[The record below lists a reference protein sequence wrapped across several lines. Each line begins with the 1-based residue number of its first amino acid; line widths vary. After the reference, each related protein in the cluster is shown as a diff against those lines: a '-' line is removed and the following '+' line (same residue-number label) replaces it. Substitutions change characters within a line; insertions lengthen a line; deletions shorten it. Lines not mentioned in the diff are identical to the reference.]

1 MSHITQYTIENKNA
15 HIFVISE
22 QDSEC
27 YMLWDMGNVR
37 CEICEIVQLSQ
48 NKIQCNSIMASPG
61 LIYMHIYPPG
71 DRGLMYILVY

>member
-1 MSHITQYTIENKNA
+1 MSHITQYTIENKN
-15 HIFVISE
+15 V
-22 QDSEC
+22 Q
-27 YMLWDMGNVR
+27 

-48 NKIQCNSIMASPG
+48 NKIKCNSIMASPG